1 MPLYLCV
8 DCGGTK
14 AAAVI
19 ADQSGEPIA
28 RSLGGPSNFAY
39 LGLEPFVAVVKET
52 VEKALKACDPSI
64 LKVNGTSPSIRRSSS
79 DLTQRRC

>member
-19 ADQSGEPIA
+19 ADQSGQPVA
-28 RSLGGPSNFAY
+28 QSLGGPSNFAY
-39 LGLEPFVAVVKET
+39 LGLHAFAAVVKET

-64 LKVNGTSPSIRRSSS
+64 LQANGTSHCSQALQQSHA
-79 DLTQRRC
+79 T